1 MKCLQCEVETNN
13 PKFCSTSC
21 AAKYNNRIRPKRR
34 RRRYFCKSCGVETGY
49 RRNYCASCNPT
60 RPRDFGNVTL
70 AEIKSRTRY
79 QANAWIRNLARRAYY
94 ASNKPQHCI
103 QCGYSRHIEICHL
116 KPIQNFPESATI
128 SVVNS
133 LDNLV
138 ALCPNCHWELDH
150 GILSL

>member
-1 MKCLQCEVETNN
+1 MKCLQCGVETNN

-21 AAKYNNRIRPKRR
+21 AAKYNNRIRPKRK
-34 RRRYFCKSCGVETGY
+34 RRRYFCKSCGVETGN
-49 RRNYCASCNPT
+49 RRNYCTSCNPT
-60 RPRDFGNVTL
+60 KPRDFSNVTL
-70 AEIKSRTRY
+70 AEIRSRTRY

-94 ASNKPQHCI
+94 ASDKPQHCV
-103 QCGYSRHIEICHL
+103 QCGYSRHIEVCHL
-116 KPIQNFPESATI
+116 KSIQDFPESTTI
-128 SVVNS
+128 SVINS